1 MCLLSVAELSWLCF
15 SKDHTTKEKAEH
27 FNVLATAQ

>member
-15 SKDHTTKEKAEH
+15 SKQHIAKEKAEH
-27 FNVLATAQ
+27 FNVLTTAQ